1 MSETPEEKLGKTVLN
16 TLSPKQFKRT
26 PKVKETKPEEAE
38 NSESEDYQTG
48 SSETEYETEEELPGK
63 DEQPTD
69 DTRWENSKGKALR
82 RTPPP
87 TERLYPQLSE
97 VEEKEIEKSE
107 SEEDLPEIDEEDKDR
122 AELKKPK
129 RKARKVHIKGQPTT
143 RWSSRNKHK
152 AQVHQ
157 EEESNQTQKTTE
169 SNETEGREE
178 KNSSTEEENES
189 ENPSDNEKEEKDNE
203 NLASTEEEDEKP
215 VRRPGKEKSAKEKE
229 IKTERNR
236 PIAPSYHK
244 QLDQSIQTGKKPLVG
259 ETPRMDYQS
268 HYDHMYRCMKA
279 GGASK
284 EEAHMGAKAAAKQI
298 VKSMNEIKEEQK
310 EKTSAYLSQKLLLNQ
325 QQQTVSLLAQVPAFN
340 GLGSTKFEDRIKHFD
355 AVMNTSEFEEGRKIK
370 LLCSKLFGSATDCVT
385 TFQLRYPKEA
395 QEFSKIKQCLQDR
408 YHGGDSR
415 KIYLTEYNN
424 CIRNP
429 GESIRDYAC
438 RIQKLFSFA
447 YPTRE
452 GKLVDLEMR
461 EQLIMDK
468 FLGGLKNNLRERM
481 SFKEFKNL
489 DSLIKATENCA
500 AVLNEAKLERRNV
513 EFINAVA
520 SNSNASPS
528 SEIKGKLAEL
538 EVTLKNN
545 QQLMS
550 ELMLQNQETA
560 KLLNKVVQAQTQTN
574 FRSQTGF
581 HPQPAFQAQAGFP
594 TRSMPQSQLTQSCNS
609 QFEQNPQRFQQQNK
623 EGQFGQKQPSQSDR
637 NNQIGWD
644 QPGPKYCAYC
654 KTNTHLTAMCCWG
667 PGGPRWF

>member
-16 TLSPKQFKRT
+16 TLSPKRFKRT

-69 DTRWENSKGKALR
+69 DTRWENLKGKALR

-122 AELKKPK
+122 EELKKPK
-129 RKARKVHIKGQPTT
+129 RKARKVHIKGQPPT

-157 EEESNQTQKTTE
+157 EEESKQTQKTTE

-189 ENPSDNEKEEKDNE
+189 ENPSDSENEEKVNE
-203 NLASTEEEDEKP
+203 NLASLEEEDEKP

-229 IKTERNR
+229 IKTERKR

-310 EKTSAYLSQKLLLNQ
+310 EKTSEKSCPIDTSQSYYLSQKLLLNQ

-340 GLGSTKFEDRIKHFD
+340 GLGSTKFEDWIKHFD

-461 EQLIMDK
+461 EQLIIHK

-520 SNSNASPS
+520 SNSNASSS

-560 KLLNKVVQAQTQTN
+560 KLLNKVVQTQTQTN

-581 HPQPAFQAQAGFP
+581 HLQPAFQAQAGFP
-594 TRSMPQSQLTQSCNS
+594 TRSMPQSQLTQNCNS

-637 NNQIGWD
+637 NNQTGWN
-644 QPGPKYCAYC
+644 QPGPKYCAY
-654 KTNTHLTAMCCWG
+654 
-667 PGGPRWF
+667 

>member
-1 MSETPEEKLGKTVLN
+1 M
-16 TLSPKQFKRT
+16 
-26 PKVKETKPEEAE
+26 
-38 NSESEDYQTG
+38 
-48 SSETEYETEEELPGK
+48 
-63 DEQPTD
+63 
-69 DTRWENSKGKALR
+69 
-82 RTPPP
+82 
-87 TERLYPQLSE
+87 
-97 VEEKEIEKSE
+97 
-107 SEEDLPEIDEEDKDR
+107 
-122 AELKKPK
+122 
-129 RKARKVHIKGQPTT
+129 
-143 RWSSRNKHK
+143 
-152 AQVHQ
+152 
-157 EEESNQTQKTTE
+157 
-169 SNETEGREE
+169 
-178 KNSSTEEENES
+178 
-189 ENPSDNEKEEKDNE
+189 EEKDS
-203 NLASTEEEDEKP
+203 ATEEEDESDSSIDSEEEVKEDNENLTAEEKEDGNP
-215 VRRPGKEKSAKEKE
+215 VHQIGKEKSLKERE
-229 IKTERNR
+229 IKTERNK
-236 PIAPSYHK
+236 PIAPSYPK
-244 QLDQSIQTGKKPLVG
+244 QLDQSIKTGKKLLG
-259 ETPRMDYQS
+259 EKIPRMNYQS

-284 EEAHMGAKAAAKQI
+284 EEAHAGAKAAAKQI

-310 EKTSAYLSQKLLLNQ
+310 EKTSEKSCPIDTSQSYYLSQKLLLNQ

-340 GLGSTKFEDRIKHFD
+340 ELASTKFEDWIKHFD

-408 YHGGDSR
+408 
-415 KIYLTEYNN
+415 
-424 CIRNP
+424 
-429 GESIRDYAC
+429 
-438 RIQKLFSFA
+438 
-447 YPTRE
+447 E
-452 GKLVDLEMR
+452 GKLVDLKMR
-461 EQLIMDK
+461 KQLIMDK
-468 FLGGLKNNLRERM
+468 FLGVLKNNLRERM

-594 TRSMPQSQLTQSCNS
+594 TRSMPQFQLTQNCNS

-637 NNQIGWD
+637 NNQTGWN

-654 KTNTHLTAMCCWG
+654 KTNTHLTAMCSWG
-667 PGGPRWF
+667 PGGPRCFKCKQNGHVQRECPDPQPKPNQTYGPPLQNNSGQLNPFEHGN

>member
-1 MSETPEEKLGKTVLN
+1 
-16 TLSPKQFKRT
+16 
-26 PKVKETKPEEAE
+26 
-38 NSESEDYQTG
+38 
-48 SSETEYETEEELPGK
+48 
-63 DEQPTD
+63 
-69 DTRWENSKGKALR
+69 
-82 RTPPP
+82 
-87 TERLYPQLSE
+87 
-97 VEEKEIEKSE
+97 
-107 SEEDLPEIDEEDKDR
+107 
-122 AELKKPK
+122 
-129 RKARKVHIKGQPTT
+129 
-143 RWSSRNKHK
+143 
-152 AQVHQ
+152 
-157 EEESNQTQKTTE
+157 
-169 SNETEGREE
+169 
-178 KNSSTEEENES
+178 
-189 ENPSDNEKEEKDNE
+189 
-203 NLASTEEEDEKP
+203 
-215 VRRPGKEKSAKEKE
+215 
-229 IKTERNR
+229 
-236 PIAPSYHK
+236 
-244 QLDQSIQTGKKPLVG
+244 
-259 ETPRMDYQS
+259 MDYQS

-310 EKTSAYLSQKLLLNQ
+310 EKTSEKSCPIDTSQSYYLSQKLLLNQ

-340 GLGSTKFEDRIKHFD
+340 GLGSTKFEDWIKHFD

-424 CIRNP
+424 CIGNP

-528 SEIKGKLAEL
+528 SEIQGKLAES

-550 ELMLQNQETA
+550 ELLLKNQETA

-594 TRSMPQSQLTQSCNS
+594 TRSMPQSQLTQNCNS
-609 QFEQNPQRFQQQNK
+609 QF
-623 EGQFGQKQPSQSDR
+623 
-637 NNQIGWD
+637 
-644 QPGPKYCAYC
+644 
-654 KTNTHLTAMCCWG
+654 
-667 PGGPRWF
+667 